1 MREDNMANW
10 AAENNRRAVQA
21 LLDAKI
27 WYGPGTPV
35 WPTVQTLRGAKT
47 RANRVVVAQP
57 SRHFVV
63 DPDNITPQVYIAAA
77 AQVTGISMMDL
88 LLKNRTPPVVSARR
102 AAIITIWQHFASY
115 GVSKIARLFDCDHST
130 ISHALR
136 KERSTQLNRDIL
148 AINAL
153 IKEKL
158 NHV

>member
-35 WPTVQTLRGAKT
+35 WPTVQTLRTAKS
-47 RANRVVVAQP
+47 RADRVVKVQP
-57 SRHFVV
+57 SRKFVV
-63 DPDNITPQVYIAAA
+63 DPNRITPSVYIAAA
-77 AQVTGISMMDL
+77 AQVTGVSVMDL
-88 LLKNRTPPVVSARR
+88 LMKNRTPPVVSARR
-102 AAIITIWQHFASY
+102 AAIITIWENFPSQ
-115 GVSKIARLFDCDHST
+115 GVAAIGRLFSSDHST

-136 KERSTQLNRDIL
+136 KERSSQLNRDI
-148 AINAL
+148 AGINAL
-153 IKEKL
+153 IKERL